1 MPDIPLIASI
11 GAKKGPQR
19 WDWEY
24 LKQVIGK
31 EGAAN
36 AAAVAL
42 SSWLYFGSGAGT
54 SGM

>member
-1 MPDIPLIASI
+1 MADIPLIFSI
-11 GAKKGPQR
+11 GAKKGHQR
-19 WDWEY
+19 GG
-24 LKQVIGK
+24 LKVSEAGDRK
-31 EGAAN
+31 RGAAK